1 METPALACT
10 RVLVL
15 GLLSLHAG
23 LAPTVA
29 QKNGIDIYSLTM
41 HSEVSSRF
49 ARTVVTSRVVNRAET
64 LQEATFQLE
73 LPRKAFLTNFSMTID
88 GVAYPGKVREKAA
101 AQRQYSAA
109 RAKGES
115 ASLVKTTGR
124 TTEQFQVSVSVAAA
138 SKVTFQLVYEE
149 LLQRRLGA
157 YELLLKVQP
166 QQLVQHLQVDV
177 HIFEPQGISFLET
190 ESSFMTQELE
200 RALTTSQNETKAHI
214 RFKPTLSQQQQAAG
228 QPDTALNGSFII
240 RYDVNRTLSAGSI
253 QIENGYFVHHFAP
266 EGLPTMPKNV
276 IFVVDQSGSMLG
288 RKIQQTREALI
299 KILDDLN
306 PRDRFNLIL
315 FSSSATPWKTS
326 LVQASPE
333 TVSKA
338 RSYAGGIQALGG
350 TDINEALL
358 LAVSLLDHEQA
369 ELPTGSVS
377 LLILLTDGEPTQGE
391 TNPTVIQRNVREA
404 IGGRHSLFCL
414 GFGFNVNYPFLEK
427 LALDSGGLARRVY
440 EDSDAALQL
449 QDFYQEVAH
458 PQLTSVAFEY
468 SSNAVEEVTRDNF
481 RLHFLGS
488 EMVVAGKLRA
498 ESPDVLSA
506 KVRGRV
512 HKENITFYMES
523 SVAEQE
529 AAFRSRQYIFGSFME
544 RLWAYLTI
552 QQLLEQMVHA
562 PEAQQQALES
572 RARNLSLDYSFVT
585 PLTSMV
591 VTKPE
596 GQRQDQV
603 AEKPSEDDKHKQ
615 AYGGGPTFSKFL
627 HKGQKHPIQRMQT
640 GSYEEPSF
648 YRRKLSG
655 QASWP
660 LLSSRFGVDNSP
672 TRFKHPGHLHIP
684 FASLPPHLMNLPT
697 LELLRKLKLR
707 NSAATRIPV
716 MMPPTPSAPS
726 QTVTVPSTPSAPS
739 QTVMVQPMPSAPS
752 QTVTV
757 PPTPSAPNQTAL
769 DDVDLGSKEK
779 AVPDS
784 PPAPLQAPSVILPL
798 HGQDVDRLCVDFK
811 NIRGPLNLISD
822 PVQGIEVTGQ
832 YEMEKAGFSWIKVTV
847 QKPELQVHATPE
859 RVVVT
864 RNRRNSE
871 HKWRKTLFSL
881 LPGLKMT
888 MDDTGL
894 LLIGG
899 LRRVTV
905 GLLPWDGPKMGLLLL
920 LHNTDRFSSSVKG
933 TIGQFYPS
941 VLLRPSPTAADQWI
955 LKAQADYLVTREHRL
970 DYQAGPPGRE
980 IACWS
985 VEL

>member
-10 RVLVL
+10 RVFVL

-23 LAPTVA
+23 LAPAVA

-73 LPRKAFLTNFSMTID
+73 LPRKAFITNFSMTID
-88 GVAYPGKVREKAA
+88 GVTYPGKVKEKAA
-101 AQRQYSAA
+101 AQELYSAA
-109 RAKGES
+109 RARGQS
-115 ASLVKTTGR
+115 ASLVKTAGR
-124 TTEQFQVSVSVAAA
+124 SMEQFQVSVSVAAA

-157 YELLLKVQP
+157 YELLLQVHP

-200 RALTTSQNETKAHI
+200 RALVTSQNETKAHI

-240 RYDVNRTLSAGSI
+240 RYDVNHTQSAGSI

-266 EGLPTMPKNV
+266 EGLPTMPKTV
-276 IFVVDQSGSMLG
+276 IFIVDQSGSMLG
-288 RKIQQTREALI
+288 RKIQQTREALL

-326 LVQASPE
+326 LVQASLE
-333 TVSKA
+333 TVSEA
-338 RSYAGGIQALGG
+338 RSYAGAIQAAGG

-358 LAVSLLDHEQA
+358 LAVSLLDHEQE
-369 ELPTGSVS
+369 ELRAGSVS
-377 LLILLTDGEPTQGE
+377 LLILLTDGEPTQGK
-391 TNPTVIQRNVREA
+391 TNPTEIQRNVREA
-404 IGGRHSLFCL
+404 IGGRYSLFCL

-427 LALDSGGLARRVY
+427 LALDNGGLARRVY

-458 PQLTSVAFEY
+458 PQLTSVTFEY
-468 SSNAVEEVTRDNF
+468 SSNAVEEVTRDSF
-481 RLHFLGS
+481 RMHFLGS

-498 ESPDVLSA
+498 DSPDVLAA

-512 HKENITFYMES
+512 HTGNVTFYMES
-523 SVAEQE
+523 SVAKQE
-529 AAFRSRQYIFGSFME
+529 EAFRSRQYVFGSFME

-552 QQLLEQMVHA
+552 QQLLEQMVYA
-562 PEAQQQALES
+562 PKAQQRALES

-596 GQRQDQV
+596 GQGQAQV
-603 AEKPSEDDKHKQ
+603 AEKPSQDDKHKQ
-615 AYGGGPTFSKFL
+615 AYKGGPTFSGFL
-627 HKGQKHPIQRMQT
+627 RKGQKYPIQRVQKA

-648 YRRKLSG
+648 PRRRKLSG
-655 QASWP
+655 Q
-660 LLSSRFGVDNSP
+660 G
-672 TRFKHPGHLHIP
+672 
-684 FASLPPHLMNLPT
+684 
-697 LELLRKLKLR
+697 
-707 NSAATRIPV
+707 AATRIPV
-716 MMPPTPSAPS
+716 TVPPMSSAPS
-726 QTVTVPSTPSAPS
+726 QTT
-739 QTVMVQPMPSAPS
+739 
-752 QTVTV
+752 
-757 PPTPSAPNQTAL
+757 L
-769 DDVDLGSKEK
+769 DDVDSGSKEK
-779 AVPDS
+779 AVTDS
-784 PPAPLQAPSVILPL
+784 PPAPLQVPSVILPL
-798 HGQDVDRLCVDFK
+798 HGQDVDKLCVDFK
-811 NIRGPLNLISD
+811 NIHGPLNLISD

-847 QKPELQVHATPE
+847 RKPELQVHATPE
-859 RVVVT
+859 QVVVT
-864 RNRRNSE
+864 RNRRNWE
-871 HKWRKTLFSL
+871 YKWRKTLFNS

-899 LRRVTV
+899 LHRVTV

-920 LHNTDRFSSSVKG
+920 LHDTDRFSSSVKG
-933 TIGQFYPS
+933 TIGQFYPR

-970 DYQAGPPGRE
+970 DFQEGPPGRE
-980 IACWS
+980 TACWS

>member
-10 RVLVL
+10 RVFVL

-23 LAPTVA
+23 LAPAVA

-73 LPRKAFLTNFSMTID
+73 LPRKAFITNFSMTID
-88 GVAYPGKVREKAA
+88 GVTYPGKVKEKAA
-101 AQRQYSAA
+101 AQELYSAA
-109 RAKGES
+109 RARGQS
-115 ASLVKTTGR
+115 ASLVKTAGR
-124 TTEQFQVSVSVAAA
+124 TMEQFQVSVSVAAA

-157 YELLLKVQP
+157 YELLLQVHP

-200 RALTTSQNETKAHI
+200 RALVTSQNETKAHI

-240 RYDVNRTLSAGSI
+240 RYDVNHTQSAGSI

-266 EGLPTMPKNV
+266 EGLPTMPKTV
-276 IFVVDQSGSMLG
+276 IFIVDQSGSMLG
-288 RKIQQTREALI
+288 RKIQQTREALL

-326 LVQASPE
+326 LVQASLE
-333 TVSKA
+333 TVSEA
-338 RSYAGGIQALGG
+338 RSYAGAIQAAGG

-358 LAVSLLDHEQA
+358 LAVSLLDHEQE
-369 ELPTGSVS
+369 ELRAGSVS
-377 LLILLTDGEPTQGE
+377 LLILLTDGEPTQGK
-391 TNPTVIQRNVREA
+391 TNPTEIQRNVREA
-404 IGGRHSLFCL
+404 IGGRYSLFCL

-427 LALDSGGLARRVY
+427 LALDNGGLARRVY

-458 PQLTSVAFEY
+458 PQLTSVTFEY
-468 SSNAVEEVTRDNF
+468 SSNAVEEVTRDSF
-481 RLHFLGS
+481 RMHFLGS

-498 ESPDVLSA
+498 DSPDVLAA

-512 HKENITFYMES
+512 HTGNVTFYMES
-523 SVAEQE
+523 SVAKQE
-529 AAFRSRQYIFGSFME
+529 EAFRSRQYVFGSFME

-552 QQLLEQMVHA
+552 QQLLEQMVYA
-562 PEAQQQALES
+562 PKAQQRALES

-591 VTKPE
+591 ITKPE
-596 GQRQDQV
+596 GQGQAQV
-603 AEKPSEDDKHKQ
+603 AEKPSQDDKHKQ
-615 AYGGGPTFSKFL
+615 AYKGGPTFSGFL
-627 HKGQKHPIQRMQT
+627 RKGQKYPIQRVQKAD
-640 GSYEEPSF
+640 SYEEPSF
-648 YRRKLSG
+648 PRRRKLSG
-655 QASWP
+655 Q
-660 LLSSRFGVDNSP
+660 G
-672 TRFKHPGHLHIP
+672 
-684 FASLPPHLMNLPT
+684 
-697 LELLRKLKLR
+697 
-707 NSAATRIPV
+707 AATRIPV
-716 MMPPTPSAPS
+716 TVPPMSSAPS
-726 QTVTVPSTPSAPS
+726 QTT
-739 QTVMVQPMPSAPS
+739 
-752 QTVTV
+752 
-757 PPTPSAPNQTAL
+757 L
-769 DDVDLGSKEK
+769 DDVDSGSKEK
-779 AVPDS
+779 AVTDS
-784 PPAPLQAPSVILPL
+784 PPAPLQVPSVILPL
-798 HGQDVDRLCVDFK
+798 HGQDVDKLCVDFK
-811 NIRGPLNLISD
+811 NIHGPLNLISD

-847 QKPELQVHATPE
+847 RKPELQVHATPE
-859 RVVVT
+859 QVVVT
-864 RNRRNSE
+864 RNRRNWE
-871 HKWRKTLFSL
+871 YKWRKTLFNS

-899 LRRVTV
+899 LHRVTV

-920 LHNTDRFSSSVKG
+920 LHDTDRFSSSVKG
-933 TIGQFYPS
+933 TIGQFYPR

-970 DYQAGPPGRE
+970 DFQEGPPGRE
-980 IACWS
+980 TACWS

>member
-10 RVLVL
+10 RVFVL

-23 LAPTVA
+23 LAPAVA

-73 LPRKAFLTNFSMTID
+73 LPRKAFITNFSMTID
-88 GVAYPGKVREKAA
+88 GVTYPGKVKEKAA
-101 AQRQYSAA
+101 AQELYSAA
-109 RAKGES
+109 RARGQS
-115 ASLVKTTGR
+115 ASLVKTAGR
-124 TTEQFQVSVSVAAA
+124 TMEQFQVSVSVAAA

-157 YELLLKVQP
+157 YELLLQVHP

-200 RALTTSQNETKAHI
+200 RALVTSQNETKAHI

-240 RYDVNRTLSAGSI
+240 RYDVNHTQSAGSI

-266 EGLPTMPKNV
+266 EGLPTMPKTV
-276 IFVVDQSGSMLG
+276 IFIVDQSGSMLG
-288 RKIQQTREALI
+288 RKIQQTREALL

-326 LVQASPE
+326 LVQASLE
-333 TVSKA
+333 TVSEA
-338 RSYAGGIQALGG
+338 RSYAGAIQAAGG

-358 LAVSLLDHEQA
+358 LAVSLLDHEQE
-369 ELPTGSVS
+369 ELRAGSVS
-377 LLILLTDGEPTQGE
+377 LLILLTDGEPTQGK
-391 TNPTVIQRNVREA
+391 TNPTEIQRNVREA
-404 IGGRHSLFCL
+404 IGGRYSLFCL

-427 LALDSGGLARRVY
+427 LALDNGGLARRVY

-458 PQLTSVAFEY
+458 PQLTSVTFEY
-468 SSNAVEEVTRDNF
+468 SSNAVEEVTRDSF
-481 RLHFLGS
+481 RMHFLGS

-498 ESPDVLSA
+498 DSPDVLAA

-512 HKENITFYMES
+512 HTGNVTFYMES
-523 SVAEQE
+523 SVAKQE
-529 AAFRSRQYIFGSFME
+529 EAFRSRQYVFGSFME

-552 QQLLEQMVHA
+552 QQLLEQMVYA
-562 PEAQQQALES
+562 PKAQQRALES

-591 VTKPE
+591 ITKPE
-596 GQRQDQV
+596 GQGQAQV
-603 AEKPSEDDKHKQ
+603 AEKPSQDDKHKQ
-615 AYGGGPTFSKFL
+615 AYKGGPTFSGFL
-627 HKGQKHPIQRMQT
+627 RKGQKYPIQRVQKD
-640 GSYEEPSF
+640 SYEEPSF
-648 YRRKLSG
+648 PRRRKLSG
-655 QASWP
+655 Q
-660 LLSSRFGVDNSP
+660 G
-672 TRFKHPGHLHIP
+672 
-684 FASLPPHLMNLPT
+684 
-697 LELLRKLKLR
+697 
-707 NSAATRIPV
+707 AATRIPV
-716 MMPPTPSAPS
+716 TVPPMSSAPS
-726 QTVTVPSTPSAPS
+726 QTT
-739 QTVMVQPMPSAPS
+739 
-752 QTVTV
+752 
-757 PPTPSAPNQTAL
+757 L
-769 DDVDLGSKEK
+769 DDVDSGSKEK
-779 AVPDS
+779 AVTDS
-784 PPAPLQAPSVILPL
+784 PPAPLQVPSVILPL
-798 HGQDVDRLCVDFK
+798 HGQDVDKLCVDFK
-811 NIRGPLNLISD
+811 NIHGPLNLISD

-847 QKPELQVHATPE
+847 RKPELQVHATPE
-859 RVVVT
+859 QVVVT
-864 RNRRNSE
+864 RNRRNWE
-871 HKWRKTLFSL
+871 YKWRKTLFNS

-899 LRRVTV
+899 LHRVTV

-920 LHNTDRFSSSVKG
+920 LHDTDRFSSSVKG
-933 TIGQFYPS
+933 TIGQFYPR

-970 DYQAGPPGRE
+970 DFQEGPPGRE
-980 IACWS
+980 TACWS

>member
-10 RVLVL
+10 RVFVL

-23 LAPTVA
+23 LAPAVA

-73 LPRKAFLTNFSMTID
+73 LPRKAFITNFSMTID
-88 GVAYPGKVREKAA
+88 GVTYPGKVKEKAA
-101 AQRQYSAA
+101 AQELYSAA
-109 RAKGES
+109 RARGQS
-115 ASLVKTTGR
+115 ASLVKTAGR
-124 TTEQFQVSVSVAAA
+124 SMEQFQVSVSVAAA

-157 YELLLKVQP
+157 YELLLQVHP

-200 RALTTSQNETKAHI
+200 RALVTSQNETKAHI

-240 RYDVNRTLSAGSI
+240 RYDVNHTQSAGSI

-266 EGLPTMPKNV
+266 EGLPTMPKTV
-276 IFVVDQSGSMLG
+276 IFIVDQSGSMLG
-288 RKIQQTREALI
+288 RKIQQTREALL

-326 LVQASPE
+326 LVQASLE
-333 TVSKA
+333 TVSEA
-338 RSYAGGIQALGG
+338 RSYAGAIQAAGG

-358 LAVSLLDHEQA
+358 LAVSLLDHEQE
-369 ELPTGSVS
+369 ELRAGSVS
-377 LLILLTDGEPTQGE
+377 LLILLTDGEPTQGK
-391 TNPTVIQRNVREA
+391 TNPTEIQRNVREA
-404 IGGRHSLFCL
+404 IGGRYSLFCL

-427 LALDSGGLARRVY
+427 LALDNGGLARRVY

-458 PQLTSVAFEY
+458 PQLTSVTFEY
-468 SSNAVEEVTRDNF
+468 SSNAVEEVTRDSF
-481 RLHFLGS
+481 RMHFLGS

-498 ESPDVLSA
+498 DSPDVLAA

-512 HKENITFYMES
+512 HTGNVTFYMES

-529 AAFRSRQYIFGSFME
+529 EAFRSRQYVFGSFME

-552 QQLLEQMVHA
+552 QQLLEQMVYA
-562 PEAQQQALES
+562 PKAQQRALES

-596 GQRQDQV
+596 GQGQAQV
-603 AEKPSEDDKHKQ
+603 AEKPSQDGECGRGVSNARAD
-615 AYGGGPTFSKFL
+615 FSKD
-627 HKGQKHPIQRMQT
+627 I
-640 GSYEEPSF
+640 
-648 YRRKLSG
+648 
-655 QASWP
+655 ASRP
-660 LLSSRFGVDNSP
+660 LLSPRFSVDTSP
-672 TRFKHPGHLHIP
+672 TRFKYPGHLHAP
-684 FASLPPHLMNLPT
+684 LASLPPHLLNLPT
-697 LELLRKLKLR
+697 RELLRNLKLW
-707 NSAATRIPV
+707 AATRIPV
-716 MMPPTPSAPS
+716 TVPPMSSAPS
-726 QTVTVPSTPSAPS
+726 QTT
-739 QTVMVQPMPSAPS
+739 
-752 QTVTV
+752 
-757 PPTPSAPNQTAL
+757 L
-769 DDVDLGSKEK
+769 DDVDSGSKGTPRPEPPEWLL
-779 AVPDS
+779 VPS
-784 PPAPLQAPSVILPL
+784 
-798 HGQDVDRLCVDFK
+798 LCVDFK
-811 NIRGPLNLISD
+811 NIHGPLNLISD

-847 QKPELQVHATPE
+847 RKPELQVHATPE
-859 RVVVT
+859 QVVVT
-864 RNRRNSE
+864 RNRRNWE
-871 HKWRKTLFSL
+871 YKWRKTLFNS

-899 LRRVTV
+899 LHRVTV

-920 LHNTDRFSSSVKG
+920 LHDTDRFSSSVKG
-933 TIGQFYPS
+933 TIGQFYPR

-970 DYQAGPPGRE
+970 DFQEGPPGRE
-980 IACWS
+980 TACWS

>member
-10 RVLVL
+10 RVFVL

-23 LAPTVA
+23 LAPAVA

-73 LPRKAFLTNFSMTID
+73 LPRKAFITNFSMTID
-88 GVAYPGKVREKAA
+88 GVTYPGKVKEKAA
-101 AQRQYSAA
+101 AQELYSAA
-109 RAKGES
+109 RARGQS
-115 ASLVKTTGR
+115 ASLVKTAGR
-124 TTEQFQVSVSVAAA
+124 TMEQFQVSVSVAAA

-157 YELLLKVQP
+157 YELLLQVHP

-200 RALTTSQNETKAHI
+200 RALVTSQNETKAHI

-240 RYDVNRTLSAGSI
+240 RYDVNHTQSAGSI

-266 EGLPTMPKNV
+266 EGLPTMPKTV
-276 IFVVDQSGSMLG
+276 IFIVDQSGSMLG
-288 RKIQQTREALI
+288 RKIQQTREALL

-326 LVQASPE
+326 LVQASLE
-333 TVSKA
+333 TVSEA
-338 RSYAGGIQALGG
+338 RSYAGAIQAAGG

-358 LAVSLLDHEQA
+358 LAVSLLDHEQE
-369 ELPTGSVS
+369 ELRAGSVS
-377 LLILLTDGEPTQGE
+377 LLILLTDGEPTQGK
-391 TNPTVIQRNVREA
+391 TNPTEIQRNVREA
-404 IGGRHSLFCL
+404 IGGRYSLFCL

-427 LALDSGGLARRVY
+427 LALDNGGLARRVY

-458 PQLTSVAFEY
+458 PQLTSVTFEY
-468 SSNAVEEVTRDNF
+468 SSNAVEEVTRDSF
-481 RLHFLGS
+481 RMHFLGS

-498 ESPDVLSA
+498 DSPDVLAA

-512 HKENITFYMES
+512 HTGNVTFYMES
-523 SVAEQE
+523 SVAKQE
-529 AAFRSRQYIFGSFME
+529 EAFRSRQYVFGSFME

-552 QQLLEQMVHA
+552 QQLLEQMVYA
-562 PEAQQQALES
+562 PKAQQRALES

-591 VTKPE
+591 ITKPE
-596 GQRQDQV
+596 GQGQAQV
-603 AEKPSEDDKHKQ
+603 AEKPSQDDKHKQ
-615 AYGGGPTFSKFL
+615 AYKGGPTFSGFL
-627 HKGQKHPIQRMQT
+627 RKGQKYPIQRVQKD
-640 GSYEEPSF
+640 SYEEPSF
-648 YRRKLSG
+648 PRRRKLSG
-655 QASWP
+655 QDIASRP
-660 LLSSRFGVDNSP
+660 LLSPRFSVDTSP
-672 TRFKHPGHLHIP
+672 TRFKYPGHLHAP
-684 FASLPPHLMNLPT
+684 LASLPPHLLNLPT
-697 LELLRKLKLR
+697 RELLRNLKLW
-707 NSAATRIPV
+707 AATRIPV
-716 MMPPTPSAPS
+716 TVPPMSSAPS
-726 QTVTVPSTPSAPS
+726 QTT
-739 QTVMVQPMPSAPS
+739 
-752 QTVTV
+752 
-757 PPTPSAPNQTAL
+757 L
-769 DDVDLGSKEK
+769 DDVDSGSKEK
-779 AVPDS
+779 AVTDS
-784 PPAPLQAPSVILPL
+784 PPAPLQVPSVILPL
-798 HGQDVDRLCVDFK
+798 HGQDVDKLCVDFK
-811 NIRGPLNLISD
+811 NIHGPLNLISD

-847 QKPELQVHATPE
+847 RKPELQVHATPE
-859 RVVVT
+859 QVVVT
-864 RNRRNSE
+864 RNRRNWE
-871 HKWRKTLFSL
+871 YKWRKTLFNS

-899 LRRVTV
+899 LHRVTV

-920 LHNTDRFSSSVKG
+920 LHDTDRFSSSVKG
-933 TIGQFYPS
+933 TIGQFYPR

-970 DYQAGPPGRE
+970 DFQEGPPGRE
-980 IACWS
+980 TACWS

>member
-10 RVLVL
+10 RVFVL

-23 LAPTVA
+23 LAPAVA

-73 LPRKAFLTNFSMTID
+73 LPRKAFITNFSMTID
-88 GVAYPGKVREKAA
+88 GVTYPGKVKEKAA
-101 AQRQYSAA
+101 AQELYSAA
-109 RAKGES
+109 RARGQS
-115 ASLVKTTGR
+115 ASLVKTAGR
-124 TTEQFQVSVSVAAA
+124 SMEQFQVSVSVAAA

-157 YELLLKVQP
+157 YELLLQVHP

-200 RALTTSQNETKAHI
+200 RALVTSQNETKAHI

-240 RYDVNRTLSAGSI
+240 RYDVNHTQSAGSI

-266 EGLPTMPKNV
+266 EGLPTMPKTV
-276 IFVVDQSGSMLG
+276 IFIVDQSGSMLG
-288 RKIQQTREALI
+288 RKIQQTREALL

-326 LVQASPE
+326 LVQASLE
-333 TVSKA
+333 TVSEA
-338 RSYAGGIQALGG
+338 RSYAGAIQAAGG

-358 LAVSLLDHEQA
+358 LAVSLLDHEQE
-369 ELPTGSVS
+369 ELRAGSVS
-377 LLILLTDGEPTQGE
+377 LLILLTDGEPTQGK
-391 TNPTVIQRNVREA
+391 TNPTEIQRNVREA
-404 IGGRHSLFCL
+404 IGGRYSLFCL

-427 LALDSGGLARRVY
+427 LALDNGGLARRVY

-458 PQLTSVAFEY
+458 PQLTSVTFEY
-468 SSNAVEEVTRDNF
+468 SSNAVEEVTRDSF
-481 RLHFLGS
+481 RMHFLGS

-498 ESPDVLSA
+498 DSPDVLAA

-512 HKENITFYMES
+512 HTGNVTFYMES
-523 SVAEQE
+523 SVAKQE
-529 AAFRSRQYIFGSFME
+529 EAFRSRQYVFGSFME

-552 QQLLEQMVHA
+552 QQLLEQMVYA
-562 PEAQQQALES
+562 PKAQQRALES

-596 GQRQDQV
+596 GQGQAQV
-603 AEKPSEDDKHKQ
+603 AEKPSQDDKHKQ
-615 AYGGGPTFSKFL
+615 AYKGGPTFSGFL
-627 HKGQKHPIQRMQT
+627 RKGQKYPIQRVQK

-648 YRRKLSG
+648 PRRRKLSG
-655 QASWP
+655 Q
-660 LLSSRFGVDNSP
+660 G
-672 TRFKHPGHLHIP
+672 
-684 FASLPPHLMNLPT
+684 
-697 LELLRKLKLR
+697 
-707 NSAATRIPV
+707 AATRIPV
-716 MMPPTPSAPS
+716 TVPPMSSAPS
-726 QTVTVPSTPSAPS
+726 QTT
-739 QTVMVQPMPSAPS
+739 
-752 QTVTV
+752 
-757 PPTPSAPNQTAL
+757 L
-769 DDVDLGSKEK
+769 DDVDSGSKEK
-779 AVPDS
+779 AVTDS
-784 PPAPLQAPSVILPL
+784 PPAPLQVPSVILPL
-798 HGQDVDRLCVDFK
+798 HGQDVDKLCVDFK
-811 NIRGPLNLISD
+811 NIHGPLNLISD

-847 QKPELQVHATPE
+847 RKPELQVHATPE
-859 RVVVT
+859 QVVVT
-864 RNRRNSE
+864 RNRRNWE
-871 HKWRKTLFSL
+871 YKWRKTLFNS

-899 LRRVTV
+899 LHRVTV

-920 LHNTDRFSSSVKG
+920 LHDTDRFSSSVKG
-933 TIGQFYPS
+933 TIGQFYPR

-970 DYQAGPPGRE
+970 DFQEGPPGRE
-980 IACWS
+980 TACWS